1 MYFFRLLCDVEQNRD
16 EEEAGNEREVMSEIK
31 NKVKISSVWFL
42 AFCSGGGGRGS
53 E

>member
-1 MYFFRLLCDVEQNRD
+1 MQMYFFRLLCDVEQNRD
-16 EEEAGNEREVMSEIK
+16 EEKAENEREMMNEIK

-42 AFCSGGGGRGS
+42 AFCREWG